1 MTYTLTEVK
10 PGNRF
15 LPQTTA
21 NEDFQAILNQIEAE
35 FCHSDLYQRI
45 VGNLQTLPTDLGHRI
60 QRMMQ
65 AIVREAIRTT
75 ARNLM
80 TNPATVTVQMKPAAP
95 RSAPITEAVAAAPAS
110 PRPNPDAPP
119 APPTPA
125 ASRHQAPATVTTLGA
140 ATKPVVTKPMEASKR
155 LSKREKAALAS
166 RQAWE
171 AQVRHIGQQL
181 HQCRVAKSIS
191 LDSIHLR
198 TQIPMHQLEALEH
211 GHLERLPE
219 AIYVQGFIRQIGDL
233 VGLDG
238 KELARSLPQL
248 DITQTLL
255 PSWQKPQTKT
265 GGIHVHPA
273 YFYVGYAALLAGGM
287 SWVSYRM
294 STRPVSET
302 PTEQPAVVVA
312 PIAGETAKR
321 ATPETAEAMRRPANI
336 APPERQR

>member
-10 PGNRF
+10 PGSSF
-15 LPQTTA
+15 LPRTTA
-21 NEDFQAILNQIEAE
+21 NEEFQAILNQIEAE
-35 FCHSDLYQRI
+35 LCHSDLYQRI
-45 VGNLQTLPTDLGHRI
+45 AANLQTLPTDLGHRI

-65 AIVREAIRTT
+65 AIAREAIRTT
-75 ARNLM
+75 ARNLV
-80 TNPATVTVQMKPAAP
+80 THPSAVTVEMEPVAPAAP
-95 RSAPITEAVAAAPAS
+95 PVTEAVAAASPS

-119 APPTPA
+119 APPIPP
-125 ASRHQAPATVTTLGA
+125 ASRRPAATVTTLGA
-140 ATKPVVTKPMEASKR
+140 STNPVATKSVEANKR
-155 LSKREKAALAS
+155 LSKREKLALAS

-171 AQVRHIGQQL
+171 AQVQHIGQQL

-198 TQIPMHQLEALEH
+198 TQIPMHQLEALEN
-211 GHLERLPE
+211 GQLERLPE
-219 AIYVQGFIRQIGDL
+219 AVYVQGFIRQIGDM

-238 KELARSLPQL
+238 KELVHSLPQL

-255 PSWQKPQTKT
+255 PSWQKPQTRMT
-265 GGIHVHPA
+265 GIHVHPA

-302 PTEQPAVVVA
+302 PTETPAVVVA
-312 PIAGETAKR
+312 PIAGETTKR
-321 ATPETAEAMRRPANI
+321 ATPATTEAMPLPANI
-336 APPERQR
+336 APPELQR